1 MQPKLIAVGGYHE
14 KHKTAAVGGC
24 PFCSGGGAHPHHGG
38 GGAHPHHG
46 GGATKPGPTNTRGPT
61 KTGGPKKPKR
71 GPTKPRLNPKR
82 GPKKP
87 RLKPGPTKPRLKPPW
102 NPPPWNPPPPPRAE
116 AGSEP
121 RAAIKAIA
129 TRATR
134 NGEDMGCLLFI
145 QPTLHLR
152 PPVNRADM
160 TEIIAPLPIRLN
172 PFHAVDDGPV
182 RMCQRAGVPCPHIH
196 GLPTVPGTLRMGS
209 DNPVP
214 GADARHCKVQPAANA
229 TARR

>member
-1 MQPKLIAVGGYHE
+1 MPLYQGRG
-14 KHKTAAVGGC
+14 
-24 PFCSGGGAHPHHGG
+24 PHHGG

-152 PPVNRADM
+152 PPVNRVDM
-160 TEIIAPLPIRLN
+160 ITRARPPISLQNTWTRSGRVLNRLRRRRL
-172 PFHAVDDGPV
+172 FLCSHL
-182 RMCQRAGVPCPHIH
+182 RLRQSVPQHMDCDRE
-196 GLPTVPGTLRMGS
+196 GGDQYRS
-209 DNPVP
+209 E
-214 GADARHCKVQPAANA
+214 
-229 TARR
+229 